1 MENIKFRQA
10 LFWDVDPKK
19 IDVEK
24 NAQYVI
30 ERIFDF
36 GNDKEVRWLWGFY
49 DKALLKNV
57 AEKSRCLRPRTKAL
71 WTLLLTSK

>member
-1 MENIKFRQA
+1 METLKFRQA

-36 GNDKEVRWLWGFY
+36 GNDKEVKWLWNFY
-49 DKALLKNV
+49 DKALLREV
-57 AEKSRCLRPRTKAL
+57 LEKSKCLSPKTRAL
-71 WTLLLTSK
+71 WTLLLKNE